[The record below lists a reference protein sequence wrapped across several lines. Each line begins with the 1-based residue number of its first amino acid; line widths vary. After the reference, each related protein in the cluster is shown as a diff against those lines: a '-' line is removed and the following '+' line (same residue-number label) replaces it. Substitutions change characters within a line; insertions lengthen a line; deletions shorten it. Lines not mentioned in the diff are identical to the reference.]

1 MEKQNKLFIGID
13 VSKATIDIYFSEKHF
28 KIKNDKKSIFEFIK
42 SEITSKDIK
51 PALVCLESTG
61 GYENVA
67 MEAFWE
73 AFLPIH
79 RAHPNRVHDF
89 AKACGHFAKTDKL
102 DAKLLEKYAA
112 FVENEQKGDVIV
124 SKATLELCEL
134 RSIERNLMEDL
145 HATQCRM
152 EHIKG
157 KGAKYLEAHISF
169 IKEEIEKVR
178 KEMAEVIESDE
189 KLKNKNALLKSY
201 KGVGNQVSTVLLAE
215 LPELGKLNNKE
226 IALLVGVA
234 PKISHSG
241 IKTPSGHISGGR
253 FHVRK
258 AMYMAA
264 LVAARYNKKMKAF
277 YERLLQNGKAKKVAL
292 TAVMRKIV
300 VCLNS
305 MLKNNSA
312 YIE

>member
-1 MEKQNKLFIGID
+1 ME
-13 VSKATIDIYFSEKHF
+13 
-28 KIKNDKKSIFEFIK
+28 
-42 SEITSKDIK
+42 
-51 PALVCLESTG
+51 
-61 GYENVA
+61 
-67 MEAFWE
+67 
-73 AFLPIH
+73 
-79 RAHPNRVHDF
+79 
-89 AKACGHFAKTDKL
+89 
-102 DAKLLEKYAA
+102 
-112 FVENEQKGDVIV
+112 
-124 SKATLELCEL
+124 
-134 RSIERNLMEDL
+134 
-145 HATQCRM
+145 
-152 EHIKG
+152 
-157 KGAKYLEAHISF
+157 
-169 IKEEIEKVR
+169 
-178 KEMAEVIESDE
+178 EVIESDE
-189 KLKNKNALLKSY
+189 KLKNKNTLLKSY

-305 MLKNNSA
+305 MLKNNSV